1 MKYRLLSFCM
11 AVLLLISMISVPRI
25 EAANSTETF
34 KDSADTKIVKLL
46 EALGLMEIDSETG
59 FFWDEM
65 PVKRSELAKI
75 ICKMFNISET
85 KDASPHF
92 TDVSDYDR
100 AYIETA
106 IRNGYMSGYD
116 NEKF

>member
-65 PVKRSELAKI
+65 PVKGASLQKLFVRCLILAKQ
-75 ICKMFNISET
+75 KMLHLILQ
-85 KDASPHF
+85 
-92 TDVSDYDR
+92 
-100 AYIETA
+100 
-106 IRNGYMSGYD
+106 M
-116 NEKF
+116 

>member
-75 ICKMFNISET
+75 ICKMFNISE
-85 KDASPHF
+85 
-92 TDVSDYDR
+92 
-100 AYIETA
+100 
-106 IRNGYMSGYD
+106 MSRPP
-116 NEKF
+116 KVRPKI

>member
-46 EALGLMEIDSETG
+46 EALGLMEIDSET
-59 FFWDEM
+59 
-65 PVKRSELAKI
+65 
-75 ICKMFNISET
+75 
-85 KDASPHF
+85 
-92 TDVSDYDR
+92 
-100 AYIETA
+100 
-106 IRNGYMSGYD
+106 
-116 NEKF
+116 